1 LPELPELEL
10 VVETLNRHAA
20 GRTVQSVIL
29 NPRRAFV
36 IRHPLEDFARDLTG
50 RTLETVMRRGK
61 FVLFTFSDGGPQL
74 VINPMLGG
82 RFALASRAA
91 PEIAD
96 TCFTLQFDRAL
107 DFRFIDS
114 TMGAR
119 IYLTADTLQDV
130 PSLADLGPDA
140 LDPSLTLEPF
150 LARLKRHRGEIKNV
164 LRNQVFVAGIG
175 NAYSD
180 EILFAARLRPLRRV
194 TTLSDAERRALF
206 DATRSVLS
214 DAVATVKRQY
224 AEKKHP
230 LHKQDRSFMKIHSR
244 HKAVCPRC
252 GHRVSSVHAGGD
264 GTYYCR
270 GCQG

>member
-10 VVETLNRHAA
+10 VAETLARHAA
-20 GRTVQSVIL
+20 GRTVQAVVL
-29 NPRRAFV
+29 NPKRAFV
-36 IRHPLEDFARDLTG
+36 IRHPLDDFARELTG
-50 RTLETVMRRGK
+50 RKLHSIARRGK
-61 FVLFTFSDGGPQL
+61 FVLFEFADGGSRL

-107 DFRFIDS
+107 DFRFVDS
-114 TMGAR
+114 TLGAR
-119 IYLTADTLQDV
+119 IYLTADPEQDV
-130 PSLADLGPDA
+130 PAFADLGPDA
-140 LDPSLTLEPF
+140 LDPALTLEAF

-164 LRNQVFVAGIG
+164 LRNQVFVSGIG

-180 EILFAARLRPLRRV
+180 EVLFAARLRPFRRV
-194 TTLSDAERRALF
+194 TTLSDDERRALYS
-206 DATRSVLS
+206 AMRGVLAE
-214 DAVATVKRQY
+214 AVATVKRQY

-244 HKAVCPRC
+244 NKAVCPRC
-252 GHRVSSVHAGGD
+252 CHRVSSVHAGGD

-270 GCQG
+270 GCQL

>member
-1 LPELPELEL
+1 MPELPELEL

-20 GRTVQSVIL
+20 GRTVQAVIL
-29 NPRRAFV
+29 NPKRAFV
-36 IRHPLEDFARDLTG
+36 IRHPLEEFARELSG
-50 RTLETVMRRGK
+50 RKLQAVARRGK
-61 FVLFTFSDGGPQL
+61 FVLFAFSDGGPQL

-91 PEIAD
+91 PAIAD

-107 DFRFIDS
+107 DFRFVDS

-119 IYLTADTLQDV
+119 IYLTADPQQDV
-130 PSLADLGPDA
+130 PSFAELGPDA
-140 LDPSLTLEPF
+140 LDPSLTREPF
-150 LARLKRHRGEIKNV
+150 IARLKRHRGEIKSV

-194 TTLSDAERRALF
+194 TTLSDAERSALY
-206 DATRSVLS
+206 DATRSVLTE
-214 DAVATVKRQY
+214 AVATVKRQY
-224 AEKKHP
+224 AEKQHA

-244 HKAVCPRC
+244 RKAVCPRC

-270 GCQG
+270 GCQV

>member
-10 VVETLNRHAA
+10 VAETLARHAA
-20 GRTVQSVIL
+20 GRTVQAVVL
-29 NPRRAFV
+29 NAKRAFV
-36 IRHPLEDFARDLTG
+36 IRHPIEDFARELTG
-50 RTLETVMRRGK
+50 RKLAVVTRRGK
-61 FVLFTFSDGGPQL
+61 FILFGFAGDTLQL

-91 PEIAD
+91 PEIPD

-107 DFRFIDS
+107 DFRFVDS

-119 IYLTADTLQDV
+119 IYLTADPLQDV
-130 PSLADLGPDA
+130 PAFADLGPDA
-140 LDPSLTLEPF
+140 LDPSLTLEAF

-194 TTLSDAERRALF
+194 TTLSDAERHALY
-206 DATRSVLS
+206 DAMRSVLS

-224 AEKKHP
+224 TEKNHP

-244 HKAVCPRC
+244 NKAVCPRC

-270 GCQG
+270 GCQL

>member
-1 LPELPELEL
+1 MPELPELEL
-10 VVETLNRHAA
+10 VAETLTRHAV
-20 GRTVQSVIL
+20 GRTVQAVVL
-29 NPRRAFV
+29 NPKRAFV

-50 RTLETVMRRGK
+50 RKLRDVARRGK
-61 FVLFTFSDGGPQL
+61 FMLFGFADEGPML

-91 PEIAD
+91 PAIPD

-107 DFRFIDS
+107 DFRFVDA

-119 IYLTADTLQDV
+119 IYLTPDPQIDV
-130 PSLADLGPDA
+130 PSFADLGPDA
-140 LDPSLTLEPF
+140 LDPALTYEAF
-150 LARLKRHRGEIKNV
+150 LARLKRHRGEIKTV
-164 LRNQVFVAGIG
+164 LRNQAFVAGIG

-180 EILFAARLRPLRRV
+180 EILFSARVRPLRRV
-194 TTLSDAERRALF
+194 TTLSDGERRALY
-206 DATRSVLS
+206 DAMRSVLS
-214 DAVATVKRQY
+214 EAVATIKRQY
-224 AEKKHP
+224 VEKKHP

-244 HKAVCPRC
+244 NKAVCPRC

-270 GCQG
+270 GCQL

>member
-10 VVETLNRHAA
+10 VAETLTRHAL
-20 GRTVQSVIL
+20 GRTVQAVVL
-29 NPRRAFV
+29 NPKRAFV
-36 IRHPLEDFARDLTG
+36 IRHPLEDFARDLAG
-50 RTLETVMRRGK
+50 RKLRDVTRRGK
-61 FVLFTFSDGGPQL
+61 FMLFGFSDDGPML

-91 PEIAD
+91 PAIPD

-107 DFRFIDS
+107 DFLFVDS

-119 IYLTADTLQDV
+119 IYLTPDPQIDV
-130 PSLADLGPDA
+130 PSFAALGPDA
-140 LDPSLTLEPF
+140 LDPELSFEVF
-150 LARLKRHRGEIKNV
+150 LARLKRHRGEIKTV

-180 EILFAARLRPLRRV
+180 EILFAARIRPLRRV
-194 TTLSDAERRALF
+194 TTLSEGEQRALY
-206 DATRSVLS
+206 DAMRSVLS
-214 DAVATVKRQY
+214 EAVATVKRQY

-244 HKAVCPRC
+244 NKAVCPRC

-270 GCQG
+270 GCQF

>member
-10 VVETLNRHAA
+10 VAETLARHAA
-20 GRTVQSVIL
+20 GRTVQAVIL
-29 NPRRAFV
+29 NPKRAFV
-36 IRHPLEDFARDLTG
+36 IRHPLEDFVRELTG
-50 RTLETVMRRGK
+50 RTIASIARRGK
-61 FVLFTFSDGGPQL
+61 FVLFEFTDGAARL

-91 PEIAD
+91 PAIPD

-119 IYLTADTLQDV
+119 IYLTDDPLVDV
-130 PSLADLGPDA
+130 PSFADLGPDA
-140 LDPSLTLEPF
+140 LDPALTVDAF
-150 LARLKRHRGEIKNV
+150 LTRLKRHRGEVKNV
-164 LRNQVFVAGIG
+164 LRNQAFVAGIG

-180 EILFAARLRPLRRV
+180 EILFAAHLRPLRRV
-194 TTLSDAERRALF
+194 TTLSEEERRALYE
-206 DATRSVLS
+206 ATRSVLTS
-214 DAVATVKRQY
+214 AVATIKQQY

-244 HKAVCPRC
+244 NKAVCPRC

-270 GCQG
+270 GCQV

>member
-10 VVETLNRHAA
+10 VVETMVRHAA
-20 GRTVQSVIL
+20 GRTVQAVVL
-29 NPRRAFV
+29 NPKRAFV
-36 IRHPLEDFARDLTG
+36 IRHPLDDFARELTG
-50 RTLETVMRRGK
+50 RTLASAVRRGK
-61 FVLFTFSDGGPQL
+61 FVAIGFSDDGPRL

-91 PEIAD
+91 PDIAD
-96 TCFTLQFDRAL
+96 TCFILQFDRAL
-107 DFRFIDS
+107 DFRFVDS

-119 IYLTADTLQDV
+119 IYLSADAAEDI
-130 PSLADLGPDA
+130 PSFGDLGPDA
-140 LDPSLTLEPF
+140 LDPALTLDIF

-180 EILFAARLRPLRRV
+180 EILFAARIRPLRRV
-194 TTLSDAERRALF
+194 TTLSDAERRALY
-206 DATRSVLS
+206 DAMRGVLTDS
-214 DAVATVKRQY
+214 VATVKRQY

-244 HKAVCPRC
+244 NKTVCPRC

-270 GCQG
+270 GCQM

>member
-10 VVETLNRHAA
+10 VAETLTRHAV
-20 GRTVQSVIL
+20 GRTVQAVVL
-29 NPRRAFV
+29 NPKRAFV

-50 RTLETVMRRGK
+50 RKLRDIARRGK
-61 FVLFTFSDGGPQL
+61 FMLFGFADDGPML

-91 PEIAD
+91 PAIPD

-107 DFRFIDS
+107 DFRFVDS

-119 IYLTADTLQDV
+119 IYLTPDPQIDV
-130 PSLADLGPDA
+130 PSFADLGPDA
-140 LDPSLTLEPF
+140 LDPALTYDVF
-150 LARLKRHRGEIKNV
+150 LARLKRHRGEIKTV
-164 LRNQVFVAGIG
+164 LRNQAFVAGIG

-194 TTLSDAERRALF
+194 TTLSDAERRALY
-206 DATRSVLS
+206 DAMRSVLS
-214 DAVATVKRQY
+214 EAVATIKRQY

-244 HKAVCPRC
+244 NKAVCPRC

-270 GCQG
+270 GCQF